1 MVYSSIVADAPGALW
16 CSLSMA
22 VTVSED
28 RDILFLKV
36 SVYQSGA

>member
-28 RDILFLKV
+28 ILFLKV
-36 SVYQSGA
+36 SVYQPGA